1 MEAHANL
8 NVKFQGESQS
18 FLVSDPERTTW
29 ADVEAMVKVSFDL
42 NDIQL
47 KYIDEDK
54 EEVFVNSQEEYEEAL
69 KSAAKQGNQLQMTVY
84 ELNFPV
90 EKARKQSCRS
100 VHEIMITSKEAP
112 VKKNGQKPLK
122 HYSFLA
128 RTVGEEMKA
137 TQEVEEKPIQNDK
150 NRIKEDVEDPP
161 LWFTSY
167 MATFREQ
174 VVKETV
180 EKLGKE
186 FEEKLTI
193 WTQPQR
199 IPEST
204 TQIAIQI
211 PEVHSTQSSLYDWLI
226 ACSNCSSQIVGI
238 RYQCSVC
245 STYTV
250 CEMCEAGAYV
260 HNPTHAL
267 LKLRRPLLTSVLET
281 CNQGKSPVN
290 QLHSAATQTRLQK
303 QIDKSLFKAEKQRL
317 RAEKRQRKAE
327 FKEIK
332 KQLKLH
338 KKIHLWN
345 TAQEV
350 EDSEMTDAKA
360 EEFKSPVVI
369 EPIQPCA
376 PAMPVLSAAFV
387 DENFP
392 DGTPLQPGK
401 KFIKHWRMKNTGN
414 VKWSSDT
421 KLIFMWGNLILAPST
436 KKEVEVPFL
445 YPGQVGIL
453 SVEFV
458 APDSE
463 GTYASHWR
471 LAHKGEQFGPRVWC
485 SIIVDPCSFS
495 EGPEISEK
503 VLFSSANMGKS
514 PRKQED
520 ASSVKEAEKQ
530 QLHMEE
536 KIILPKA
543 TCSLTKLE
551 NMDCDRDYFIPS
563 VDLLTAQDLL
573 SFELLDIN
581 IVQELERVPHNTP
594 VDMTPCMSPLPHDG
608 PLIEKPCLGQ
618 IEEECEGTGL
628 KALLDVTLGKT
639 PSENPSAQEEGE
651 EDISSTQFV
660 CETVIRSL
668 TLEEAPDHKPPRKSK
683 ADSLQCSF
691 PSSQET
697 FSYSVKSGEENTERT
712 SLGLSNTDSRKE
724 DMKVQ
729 VLEEQQE
736 MGENAQSE
744 VEENYAGDETTDAQQ
759 QSDDKD
765 EVQSQG
771 SSSSE
776 DYIIILPDCFDTS
789 RPLAESMYSSA
800 LSQPGVEQMKDI
812 DLDVD
817 DLEDRTPEGESR
829 PQGHSINDILSISQ
843 TLDAVPLIPVV
854 VSSPQLAQR
863 QSTNAENNQVEPE
876 LLTVEENRSSIPDQR
891 EAPSGEDFESSGASE
906 TGHPKQYPR
915 PHGGIAGGLV
925 KGALSVAASAY
936 KALFAGQPT
945 IATTAGSEDQT
956 ATMMSVLFEMGF
968 CDRQLNL
975 RLLKK
980 HNYNLMEVVTE
991 LIQIND
997 NDWYSS
1003 RY

>member
-683 ADSLQCSF
+683 ADSLQYDLIGFLESDESLF
-691 PSSQET
+691 FFFFFLQDDLIM
-697 FSYSVKSGEENTERT
+697 FSELTKI
-712 SLGLSNTDSRKE
+712 
-724 DMKVQ
+724 
-729 VLEEQQE
+729 
-736 MGENAQSE
+736 GENAQSE

-854 VSSPQLAQR
+854 VSSPQLAQSNEPGNR
-863 QSTNAENNQVEPE
+863 HHSENVHHPFINSPAIYA
-876 LLTVEENRSSIPDQR
+876 SIS
-891 EAPSGEDFESSGASE
+891 PSGEDFESSGASE

-915 PHGGIAGGLV
+915 FCQSHLPHGGIAGGLV